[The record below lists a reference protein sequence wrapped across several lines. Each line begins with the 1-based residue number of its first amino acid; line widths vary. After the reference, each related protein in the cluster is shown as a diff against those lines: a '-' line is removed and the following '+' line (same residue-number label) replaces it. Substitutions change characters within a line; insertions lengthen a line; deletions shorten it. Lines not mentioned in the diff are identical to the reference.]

1 MSLTATELETIV
13 EGPPAPE
20 RQTWTDPDGWIVDS
34 ATGEVLGRADVAQRF
49 EVTSDEAADWTL
61 QIRSEIEGRIAGLVA
76 RKTAAVA
83 MIDALIADQRR
94 RLAWWDWR
102 FAASLTS
109 FARSCLTGKART
121 AKFAWGQVAF
131 RKTAGST
138 VILDDAAA
146 LAFVETWAPEKVK
159 VVRSVNVSAV
169 KAAIEAARA
178 ACPDEEIE
186 VPFLRVSGEDET
198 VSITTGIA
206 VEKGGGR

>member
-13 EGPPAPE
+13 ESSATE
-20 RQTWTDPDGWIVDS
+20 RQTYTDPDGWIVDA

-49 EVTSDEAADWTL
+49 EVTSDDAADFVL
-61 QIRSEIEGRIAGLVA
+61 QIKSEIEGAIAGLTA
-76 RKTAAVA
+76 RKTALVA
-83 MIDALIADQRR
+83 MLDAQIADQRR
-94 RLAWWDWR
+94 RLSWWDWR
-102 FAASLTS
+102 FAASLTA

-121 AKFAWGQVAF
+121 AKFAWGQVSF

-146 LAFVETWAPEKVK
+146 LAFVEAWAPEKVK

-169 KAAIEAARA
+169 KAAIEACQA
-178 ACPDEEIE
+178 ACPGEEIE

-198 VSITTGIA
+198 VNITTGIEQP
-206 VEKGGGR
+206 EKGKR